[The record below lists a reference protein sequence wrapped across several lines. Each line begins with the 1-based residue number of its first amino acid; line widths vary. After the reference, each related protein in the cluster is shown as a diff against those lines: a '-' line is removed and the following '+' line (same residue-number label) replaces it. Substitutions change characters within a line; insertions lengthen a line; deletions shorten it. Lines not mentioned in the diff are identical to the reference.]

1 MDKATELFCF
11 LDNFCQ
17 QFEPLLE
24 TSMLTH
30 CNAEDGSGKRQRN
43 RPCLMSLSEMST
55 IVVLFHRM
63 RARQFKAFYCDIV
76 CRFMKAEFPRRLSYN
91 RFVQLM
97 PRCGAVLAAFFQ
109 TIKGACTGLSI
120 ADSTPLAVCDNLRI
134 KRHKVFQDVAQRGK
148 SSTGWFYGFKLH
160 AIINHQGEIVAITLT
175 PGNSDDRKG
184 LLPIVSELFG
194 KMYADKGYIGKEFAQ
209 KMKDKGV
216 EIITRVRKN
225 MKEVEHSDF
234 DRALLRKRS
243 LVETVF
249 DELKNL
255 CQIEHTRHRSLMNFA
270 VNLMAG
276 IVAYCLQAVKPRIK
290 VRDCRDTV
298 SVT

>member
-1 MDKATELFCF
+1 MDKATELFCL
-11 LDNFCQ
+11 LDDFCQ
-17 QFEPLLE
+17 QFEPLLQ
-24 TSMLTH
+24 TRMLTH
-30 CNAEDGSGKRQRN
+30 CSAEDGSDKRQRN
-43 RPCLMSLSEMST
+43 RSCLMTLSEMST

-91 RFVQLM
+91 RLVQLM

-120 ADSTPLAVCDNLRI
+120 ADATPLAVCDNLRI

-160 AIINHQGEIVAITLT
+160 AVINHQGEIVAIKLT
-175 PGNSDDRKG
+175 PGNVDDRKG
-184 LLPIVSELFG
+184 LLPIVSDLFG

-216 EIITRVRKN
+216 EVITRVRKN

-243 LVETVF
+243 LIETVF

-290 VRDCRDTV
+290 VRDCRDAV
-298 SVT
+298 SVI